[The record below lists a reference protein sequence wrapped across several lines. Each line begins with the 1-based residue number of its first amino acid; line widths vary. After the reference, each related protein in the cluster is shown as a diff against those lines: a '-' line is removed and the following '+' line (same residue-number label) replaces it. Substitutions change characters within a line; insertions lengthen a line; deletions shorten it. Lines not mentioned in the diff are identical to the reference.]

1 MWRACMAKAAPST
14 PTTVI
19 EPVMPMSKNIRPFH
33 TVLVANRGEIALRV
47 LRTVRRLGYGSVAV
61 YSEADRGSPH
71 VQAADRAVCIGPAA
85 PTQSYLNIDAI
96 LAAARLAGADAV
108 HPGYGFLS
116 ENDAFADAVDAAGLV
131 FIGPSGDNI
140 RAMGNKAGAKR
151 LMQAA
156 GMPCIPG
163 YEGPNDSEGQ
173 SDETFVR
180 EAERIGF
187 PLMCKAA
194 AGGGGRGMRL
204 VQQASDLPAALASAR
219 SEARTAFGSAE
230 LILEQ
235 AVTAPR
241 HVEIQLLAD
250 SHGHVVHLGERDCSV
265 QRRHQKVIEE
275 APSPAVDA
283 ALRQRMG
290 EAAVHSART
299 LGYIGAGTME
309 FLLDA
314 EGNFYFMEM
323 NTRLQV
329 EHAVTEAITGLDLV
343 EWQLRV
349 AAGEALPFAQPD
361 ITLQG
366 HAIEVRLT
374 AEDVPAGFLPQTG
387 PVLRWR
393 PPVAHD
399 VRIDCALV
407 EGGEVSPHYDSM
419 VAKLVAH
426 GRDREEAR
434 RKLLSAVRHCVLL
447 GLPSNQGFLADCL
460 SDAVFV
466 QGTGVHT
473 GFVADRMGLPPAA
486 PMPSTR
492 TVALAALAAQVH
504 NLPCDAQGHL
514 QTPALAQGLAM
525 GLLQWG
531 EQRWHYRIRATSVP
545 LGPDQGADHSTA
557 WEVQCTALG
566 SVAPASTSASTSES
580 SSATALTPDT
590 HTTTLTHVQW
600 QDSAH
605 TELTLECQGLR
616 EQICTARTDSG
627 VHLFHAGHAWTFE
640 CPATHQAAGPEAG
653 SGAVLAPL
661 TARVLQV
668 MATPGQRVQAGERL
682 LVLEAMKM
690 EHTLTAPFTGVVRE
704 LLAQAGGQALK
715 GALLMQIEAAA

>member
-1 MWRACMAKAAPST
+1 
-14 PTTVI
+14 
-19 EPVMPMSKNIRPFH
+19 MSVNKNIRPFH

-61 YSEADRGSPH
+61 YSEADRNSPH

-85 PTQSYLNIDAI
+85 PAQSYLNIEAI
-96 LAAARLAGADAV
+96 LNAARMTGADAI

-163 YEGPNDSEGQ
+163 YEGENQ
-173 SDETFVR
+173 NDETFVR

-187 PLMCKAA
+187 PIMCKAA

-204 VQQASDLPAALASAR
+204 VQQASELPAALASAR

-230 LILEQ
+230 LILER
-235 AVTAPR
+235 AMVAPR

-275 APSPAVDA
+275 APSPAVGA

-314 EGNFYFMEM
+314 EGHFYFMEM

-349 AAGEALPFAQPD
+349 AAGEALPFAQQD
-361 ITLQG
+361 IQLDG

-393 PPVAHD
+393 PPTPQGTGHD
-399 VRIDCALV
+399 VRVDTALR
-407 EGGEVSPHYDSM
+407 EGGQVSPHYDSM

-447 GLPSNQGFLADCL
+447 GLPSNQGFLADGL

-473 GFVADRMGLPPAA
+473 GFVAERMGMPPAA
-486 PMPSTR
+486 PVPSTR
-492 TVALAALAAQVH
+492 TVALAALATQVH
-504 NLPCDAQGHL
+504 KLPSNAQGHL
-514 QTPALAQGLAM
+514 QAPALAQGQAM

-531 EQRWHYRIRATSVP
+531 EERWQYRIQPTASDPV
-545 LGPDQGADHSTA
+545 TA
-557 WEVQCTALG
+557 WQVQCTPQHAE
-566 SVAPASTSASTSES
+566 SEPIS
-580 SSATALTPDT
+580 LSF
-590 HTTTLTHVQW
+590 THVQW
-600 QDSAH
+600 LDSARS
-605 TELTLECQGLR
+605 TLAVECDGLR
-616 EQICTARTDSG
+616 EQVCIARTDTG
-627 VHLFHAGHAWTFE
+627 VHIFHADRAWTFE
-640 CPATHQAAGPEAG
+640 CPPLHRVAGPEAG

-668 MATPGQRVQAGERL
+668 MVTPGQAVQAGERL

-715 GALLMQIEAAA
+715 GALLMQVEAEAA

>member
-1 MWRACMAKAAPST
+1 MNGTASI
-14 PTTVI
+14 PT
-19 EPVMPMSKNIRPFH
+19 KNIRPFH

-61 YSEADRGSPH
+61 YSEADRCSPH
-71 VQAADRAVCIGPAA
+71 VQAADRAVCIGSAA
-85 PTQSYLNIDAI
+85 PAQSYLNIEAI

-131 FIGPSGDNI
+131 FIGPSGANI

-151 LMQAA
+151 LMQGL

-163 YEGPNDSEGQ
+163 YEGADQ
-173 SDETFVR
+173 SDEAMVR
-180 EAERIGF
+180 EAARIGF
-187 PLMCKAA
+187 PIMCKAA
-194 AGGGGRGMRL
+194 AGGGGRGMRR
-204 VQQASDLPAALASAR
+204 VDTPDALPSALTSAR
-219 SEARTAFGSAE
+219 SEALSAFGSDE
-230 LILEQ
+230 LILER
-235 AVTAPR
+235 ALIAPR

-250 SHGHVVHLGERDCSV
+250 SHGQVVHLGERDCSV
-265 QRRHQKVIEE
+265 QRRHQKLIEE
-275 APSPAVDA
+275 APSPAVSA
-283 ALRQRMG
+283 ELRARMG
-290 EAAVHSART
+290 QVAVDSARSM
-299 LGYIGAGTME
+299 GYIGAGTME

-314 EGNFYFMEM
+314 EGQFYFMEM

-349 AAGEALPFAQPD
+349 AAGQALPWQQSD
-361 ITLQG
+361 IPLQG

-393 PPVAHD
+393 PPTRSMGHD
-399 VRIDCALV
+399 VRVDTALL

-419 VAKLVAH
+419 VAKIVAH
-426 GRDREEAR
+426 GSNREEAR
-434 RKLLSAVRHCVLL
+434 RKLLSAARQCVLL

-460 SDAVFV
+460 ADTVFV
-466 QGTGVHT
+466 QGVGVHT
-473 GFVADRMGLPPAA
+473 GFVAERMGLPPAA
-486 PMPSTR
+486 PLPSTH
-492 TVALAALAAQVH
+492 TVALAALSAQADT
-504 NLPCDAQGHL
+504 LPCNAQGGL
-514 QTPALAQGLAM
+514 QSAPLSQGQAQ

-531 EQRWHYRIRATSVP
+531 EQRWAYRI
-545 LGPDQGADHSTA
+545 TA
-557 WEVQCTALG
+557 QDSGWQVQCTAL
-566 SVAPASTSASTSES
+566 SAA
-580 SSATALTPDT
+580 SSAQADTA
-590 HTTTLTHVQW
+590 TTSLRHVQW
-600 QDSAH
+600 QDAAH

-627 VHLFHAGHAWTFE
+627 VHIFHRGRAWAFE
-640 CPATHQAAGPEAG
+640 CPAVHGHAEQAAG

-668 MATPGQRVQAGERL
+668 MVTPGQAVQAGERL

-690 EHTLTAPFTGVVRE
+690 EHTLTAPITGSVRE
-704 LLAQAGGQALK
+704 LRVQSGGQALK
-715 GALLMQIEAAA
+715 GALLLQIEAEAA

>member
-1 MWRACMAKAAPST
+1 
-14 PTTVI
+14 
-19 EPVMPMSKNIRPFH
+19 MSVNKNIRPFH

-85 PTQSYLNIDAI
+85 PAQSYLNIDAI

-187 PLMCKAA
+187 PIMCKAA

-204 VQQASDLPAALASAR
+204 VQQARELIAALASAR

-230 LILEQ
+230 LILER
-235 AVTAPR
+235 AVRTPR

-349 AAGEALPFAQPD
+349 AAGEALPFAQQD

-393 PPVAHD
+393 PPSDHD
-399 VRIDCALV
+399 VRIDSALV

-473 GFVADRMGLPPAA
+473 GFVAERMGTPPAA

-492 TVALAALAAQVH
+492 TVALAALAAQVR

-514 QTPALAQGLAM
+514 QAPALAQGLAM

-531 EQRWHYRIRATSVP
+531 EQRWLYRIQATASDP
-545 LGPDQGADHSTA
+545 MTA
-557 WEVQCTALG
+557 WQVLY
-566 SVAPASTSASTSES
+566 
-580 SSATALTPDT
+580 TPQHAADEPFN
-590 HTTTLTHVQW
+590 LSFTHVQW
-600 QDSAH
+600 LDIARS
-605 TELTLECQGLR
+605 TLAVECDGLR
-616 EQICTARTDSG
+616 EQICIARTDTG
-627 VHLFHAGHAWTFE
+627 VQLFHQGCAWALD
-640 CPATHQAAGPEAG
+640 CPPLHRAAGPKEG
-653 SGAVLAPL
+653 SGAVQAPL

-668 MATPGQRVQAGERL
+668 MVTPGQTVQAGERL

-715 GALLMQIEAAA
+715 GALLMQIEAEKA

>member
-1 MWRACMAKAAPST
+1 MS
-14 PTTVI
+14 VI
-19 EPVMPMSKNIRPFH
+19 KNIRPFH

-47 LRTVRRLGYGSVAV
+47 LRTVRRMGYGSVAV

-85 PTQSYLNIDAI
+85 PAQSYLNIDAI
-96 LAAARLAGADAV
+96 IADARLAGADAI

-173 SDETFVR
+173 SDDTFVR

-187 PLMCKAA
+187 PIMCKAA

-230 LILEQ
+230 LILER
-235 AVTAPR
+235 AVRTPR

-349 AAGEALPFAQPD
+349 AAGEALAFAQQD
-361 ITLQG
+361 IQLDG

-399 VRIDCALV
+399 VRIDSALI

-447 GLPSNQGFLADCL
+447 GLPSNQVFLADCL

-466 QGTGVHT
+466 EGVGVHT
-473 GFVADRMGLPPAA
+473 GFVAERMGMPPAA
-486 PMPSTR
+486 PLPSTH

-504 NLPCDAQGHL
+504 NLPSDAQGHL
-514 QTPALAQGLAM
+514 QASALAQGQAM

-531 EQRWHYRIRATSVP
+531 EQRWHYRIQHTASDPV
-545 LGPDQGADHSTA
+545 TA
-557 WEVQCTALG
+557 WQVQCTPQHA
-566 SVAPASTSASTSES
+566 
-580 SSATALTPDT
+580 ATEPFSLS
-590 HTTTLTHVQW
+590 LTHVQW
-600 QDSAH
+600 LDSARS
-605 TELTLECQGLR
+605 TLAVECDGLR
-616 EQICTARTDSG
+616 EQICIARTDTG
-627 VHLFHAGHAWTFE
+627 VQLFHQGRAWTFE
-640 CPATHQAAGPEAG
+640 CPPTHRAAGPEAG

-668 MATPGQRVQAGERL
+668 MVTPGQSVQAGERL

-715 GALLMQIEAAA
+715 GALLMQIEAEAG

>member
-1 MWRACMAKAAPST
+1 
-14 PTTVI
+14 
-19 EPVMPMSKNIRPFH
+19 MSVNKNIRPFH

-47 LRTVRRLGYGSVAV
+47 LRTVRRMGYGSVAV
-61 YSEADRGSPH
+61 YSEADRNNPH

-85 PTQSYLNIDAI
+85 PAQSYLNIEAI
-96 LAAARLAGADAV
+96 LAAARLAGADAI

-163 YEGPNDSEGQ
+163 YEDEDQ

-187 PLMCKAA
+187 PIMCKAA

-204 VQQASDLPAALASAR
+204 VQQASDLPAALVSAR

-230 LILEQ
+230 LILER
-235 AVTAPR
+235 AVTTPR

-314 EGNFYFMEM
+314 DGHFYFMEM

-349 AAGEALPFAQPD
+349 AAGEALPFAQQD
-361 ITLQG
+361 IALQG

-393 PPVAHD
+393 PPVNHD
-399 VRIDCALV
+399 VRIDSALV

-447 GLPSNQGFLADCL
+447 GLPSNQGFLADGL

-473 GFVADRMGLPPAA
+473 GFVAERMGLPPAA
-486 PMPSTR
+486 PVPSTH

-504 NLPCDAQGHL
+504 KLPSDAQGHL
-514 QTPALAQGLAM
+514 QAPALAQGQAM

-531 EQRWHYRIRATSVP
+531 EQRWQYRIRPTSVP
-545 LGPDQGADHSTA
+545 HGPDQGADHSTA

-566 SVAPASTSASTSES
+566 SVVPASTSAA
-580 SSATALTPDT
+580 SSATSQTPNT

-605 TELTLECQGLR
+605 TELALECQGLR

-627 VHLFHAGHAWTFE
+627 VHLFHAGRAWTFE
-640 CPATHQAAGPEAG
+640 CPPTHRAAGPEAG

-668 MATPGQRVQAGERL
+668 MVTPGQRVQAGERL

-704 LLAQAGGQALK
+704 LLAQTGGQALK
-715 GALLMQIEAAA
+715 GALLLQLEAEAA